1 MQVYLKVISK
11 PYRNLLLSSIIKLTR
26 LQILFKERIGL
37 FMLVSYK
44 KKIKKRKDT
53 TNRKIE
59 NKETDYTLL
68 YIKRKRETT

>member
-1 MQVYLKVISK
+1 MKSHPNEI
-11 PYRNLLLSSIIKLTR
+11 
-26 LQILFKERIGL
+26 QILFKERIGL
-37 FMLVSYK
+37 FMLVYYGN
-44 KKIKKRKDT
+44 KINKRKNT